1 MALPESMQWTKL
13 IARFPGDICTTHVAS
28 VPRIKRKVKSKWAW
42 STFPYSS
49 WSLWVGESSLWLLK
63 LKKCEIN
70 VPNFRCLEN
79 KRKIMQFLWISCSNK
94 KKEKEVRLHQDTTVD
109 ILVTLIFH
117 DQCFQLLSIPRCRG
131 HPKILLW
138 MVYNTAP
145 APVLSIGS
153 LVFRAQKLI
162 HGDIYI
168 YE

>member
-79 KRKIMQFLWISCSNK
+79 KRKIMQFLWISCSNQK
-94 KKEKEVRLHQDTTVD
+94 KKRKYGFTRTQPLIFLWPWYSTINVSSSCQFHVAADILRSCCGWCTTLHLHQCSA
-109 ILVTLIFH
+109 LGALY
-117 DQCFQLLSIPRCRG
+117 SG
-131 HPKILLW
+131 HK
-138 MVYNTAP
+138 N
-145 APVLSIGS
+145 
-153 LVFRAQKLI
+153 
-162 HGDIYI
+162 
-168 YE
+168 